1 MKKLFILAII
11 IMVLGGA
18 NKTAT
23 AQIHPLTYP
32 LSSSVAKKTDEL
44 KKFYRKGKLIER
56 YDSNQKTV
64 LEMKCSSDST
74 LAIYFPVYNE
84 IGRRTDYFPIIT
96 LYQQYGK
103 WLTDNMPKNGKNYD
117 QKESRSQAKIINQAI
132 RFLSSKKFNSPTE
145 Y

>member
-32 LSSSVAKKTDEL
+32 LSSSVAKKADEL

-56 YDSNQKTV
+56 YDSNQSTV
-64 LEMKCSSDST
+64 FEMKCSSDST
-74 LAIYFPVYNE
+74 LAIYFPVYSD

-96 LYQQYGK
+96 LYQQHGK
-103 WLTDNMPKNGKNYD
+103 WLTDTTPMNGKSYD
-117 QKESRSQAKIINQAI
+117 QKESRGQAKIINQAV
-132 RFLSSKKFNSPTE
+132 RFLSSEKFNPPAE